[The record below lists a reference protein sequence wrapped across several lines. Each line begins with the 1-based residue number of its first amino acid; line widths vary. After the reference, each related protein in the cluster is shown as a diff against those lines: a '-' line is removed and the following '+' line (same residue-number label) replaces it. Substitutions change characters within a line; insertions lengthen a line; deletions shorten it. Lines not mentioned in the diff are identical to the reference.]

1 MEKESLRVSPQKRLY
16 SLDVLRGL
24 DMFML
29 VGGASLLVK
38 LAELTGADVTGLHQ
52 TLMRH
57 AEWEG
62 FRIHDLIFSLFMF
75 ISGVAIP
82 YSLETKL
89 ENQVPRKALIIKI
102 FKRMI
107 LLIVL
112 GMLYNGVF
120 RDGFKDGRIA
130 SVLGQIGIAYFFASL
145 IVMGTSS
152 IRSRIIWFVSILTG
166 VSIIQLFIPV
176 PGVGAGVLTPEGCIN
191 GFIDRH
197 ILPGKLHQ
205 EIFDPEGI
213 LCNISAIGI
222 TLMGA
227 ITGSVLRYEKLNTYR
242 KLGYLVAAGVA
253 GIILALLLSPVYPVI
268 KKCWTT
274 TFNLLA
280 GGISVLLMVFFYL
293 VIDHWNFKR
302 WSFFLR
308 VFGMNALFVYLLNHM
323 VEISDI
329 NKFIFGW
336 LSEPLGSLSLAHGDL
351 RDVFFSLSRL
361 ALINLLL
368 YYMYLKKIFIRV

>member
-1 MEKESLRVSPQKRLY
+1 MDKDSLKVPPQKRLY

-38 LAELTGADVTGLHQ
+38 LVALTGADVTGLHQ
-52 TLMRH
+52 NLMRH

-62 FRIHDLIFSLFMF
+62 FRFHDLIFPLFMF

-82 YSLETKL
+82 YSIETKI
-89 ENQVPRKALIIKI
+89 ENQVPRKALTIKI
-102 FKRMI
+102 FKRMV

-112 GMLYNGVF
+112 GMLYNGIF

-145 IVMGTSS
+145 IVMQTSS
-152 IRSRIIWFVSILTG
+152 IRSRLIWLVSILAG

-191 GFIDRH
+191 GYIDRH
-197 ILPGKLHQ
+197 ILPGSLHKD
-205 EIFDPEGI
+205 IFDPEGI
-213 LCNISAIGI
+213 LCNISAVGI

-227 ITGSVLRYEKLNTYR
+227 ITGSVLRYEKLNTNR
-242 KLGYLVAAGVA
+242 KLLYLTAAGIA
-253 GIILALLLSPVYPVI
+253 GIILALLLSPLYPVI

-280 GGISVLLMVFFYL
+280 GGVSLLLMVFFYL
-293 VIDHWNFKR
+293 IIDHWNIKK
-302 WSFFLR
+302 WAFFLR

-336 LSEPLGSLSLAHGDL
+336 LREPLSHISLPYGDI
-351 RDVFFSLSRL
+351 RDIFFSITRL

-368 YYMYLKKIFIRV
+368 YYMYVKKIFIRV